1 MNIERASCG
10 MRMKWQRMATHILVV
25 SVALILMAGVWTAFA
40 VQNDGAEQI
49 ALKGG
54 SRGVVPFPHHR
65 HQNALQ
71 DCNVC
76 HSLFPQESG
85 GIERLKAEGK
95 LVKQEVMKKH
105 CIKCHKSL
113 KRQGSPSGPTTCAK
127 CHIRKK

>member
-1 MNIERASCG
+1 
-10 MRMKWQRMATHILVV
+10 MAAHIVAV
-25 SVALILMAGVWTAFA
+25 SVALILMAGAVTAVS
-40 VQNDGAEQI
+40 VQNGGAEQI

-76 HSLFPQESG
+76 HSLFPQELG

-105 CIKCHKSL
+105 CIKCHKAL